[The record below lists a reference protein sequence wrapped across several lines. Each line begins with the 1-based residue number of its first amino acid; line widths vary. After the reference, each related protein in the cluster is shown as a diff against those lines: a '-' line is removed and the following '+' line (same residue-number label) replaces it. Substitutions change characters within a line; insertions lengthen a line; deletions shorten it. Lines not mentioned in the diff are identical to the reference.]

1 MIATVFKRPN
11 GGRVKISKDVIDK
24 LEKFMQNSVD
34 ALEAGGL
41 LLGRRIIDS
50 SDIVI
55 DLVTTPSRFDIRKRC
70 YFYRDSRIHQSII
83 EMMFKKSSGTCILL
97 GEWHTHPEYY
107 PTPSGYDIS
116 EWKRQL
122 KDTEIEDEHLLFLIA
137 GISEIAMWEASRKTG
152 TLIKLERIDGG
163 YDY

>member
-1 MIATVFKRPN
+1 MKQFI
-11 GGRVKISKDVIDK
+11 
-24 LEKFMQNSVD
+24 QNSVN

-50 SDIVI
+50 PDIVI
-55 DLVTTPSRFDIRKRC
+55 DLITTPSRFDIRKRR

-97 GEWHTHPEYY
+97 GEWHTHPENY

-122 KDTEIEDEHLLFLIA
+122 KDTKIEDEHLLFLIV
-137 GISEIAMWEASRKTG
+137 GTSEITIWEASRKTG
-152 TLIKLERIDGG
+152 ILIKLERTDGG
-163 YDY
+163 FDY